1 MTKEVNVMPVTI
13 GTVTTF
19 PHPKA
24 DKAQV
29 LKIAEEEHEIFSA
42 WEDYNECAHNNGD
55 DRCSECDYKDCC
67 SLEEFIVSEIA
78 DTIQACA
85 NLAAAIGV
93 DDMRGAMKACEE
105 RNRER
110 GRL

>member
-1 MTKEVNVMPVTI
+1 MPVTI
-13 GTVTTF
+13 GTVATF
-19 PHPKA
+19 THPKA

-29 LKIAEEEHEIFSA
+29 VKIGEECMEVYSA
-42 WEDYNECAHNNGD
+42 WERWTIMETHGAKEHLVD
-55 DRCSECDYKDCC
+55 
-67 SLEEFIVSEIA
+67 EIA

-85 NLAAAIGV
+85 NLAAALGV

>member
-1 MTKEVNVMPVTI
+1 MPVTI
-13 GTVTTF
+13 GEVTTF
-19 PHPKA
+19 ANVQA
-24 DKAQV
+24 DKAQA
-29 LKIAEEEHEIFSA
+29 LKV
-42 WEDYNECAHNNGD
+42 
-55 DRCSECDYKDCC
+55 
-67 SLEEFIVSEIA
+67 LEEAAEVFGAWQVYDDSYEGVGSASDEWVRNDLVDEIA

-93 DDMRGAMKACEE
+93 DDMREAMSACEA

>member
-1 MTKEVNVMPVTI
+1 MPLTI
-13 GTVTTF
+13 GEITTF
-19 PHPKA
+19 ANPKA

-29 LKIAEEEHEIFSA
+29 LKVLEESAEVFSA
-42 WEDYNECAHNNGD
+42 WQAVDKCTDYYDGYQ
-55 DRCSECDYKDCC
+55 CSMYDGGTCDARTDC
-67 SLEEFIVSEIA
+67 SYVQALVDEIA

-85 NLAAAIGV
+85 NLAAALGV
-93 DDMRGAMKACEE
+93 ADMREAMKACEA